1 MQFSTVALSPGLCS
15 EEGYNAGV
23 TVFLSVVTENRED
36 RCGAVRE
43 KPQGSQ
49 QPPWVTR
56 ISRQVRK
63 FQDAGGPWF
72 CF

>member
-15 EEGYNAGV
+15 EEGYNTGV

-43 KPQGSQ
+43 KPQAQSAASVGN
-49 QPPWVTR
+49 
-56 ISRQVRK
+56 K
-63 FQDAGGPWF
+63 DFKAG
-72 CF
+72 